1 MDKGSRARAQGAFES
16 SNAATGGREEDETNR
31 ASASA
36 KGGNS
41 RHRPGTSP
49 LTLPLLQERRGPMRW
64 GYRKVSAFMSIGIK
78 LLDARELHRI
88 ERHRSTRPPRGHL
101 SHESF
106 LQLIADLES
115 DSTRV
120 FTSAFESV
128 KIRSRRCRK
137 PPIPKPALFGPNL
150 LGDRIGSGR
159 QSQSTFS
166 ALSHCIFGS
175 LY

>member
-1 MDKGSRARAQGAFES
+1 MAQKKTAHGAPWTKEDVRELRAHSKARTPLPEIAKKMKRTERALRRKAEF
-16 SNAATGGREEDETNR
+16 
-31 ASASA
+31 SASA
-36 KGGNS
+36 WDIAAD
-41 RHRPGTSP
+41 SP
-49 LTLPLLQERRGPMRW
+49 PLQERRGPMRW

-101 SHESF
+101 SNESF

-128 KIRSRRCRK
+128 KNQIDRPYLSQRFSVPTSWAIALGVDVRVNQRSRR
-137 PPIPKPALFGPNL
+137 
-150 LGDRIGSGR
+150 
-159 QSQSTFS
+159 
-166 ALSHCIFGS
+166 
-175 LY
+175 